1 MSDEA
6 SSSVGATHH
15 HHHHAFPDEA
25 RPLTAAELAERRK
38 KNRQTFNRKRG
49 DLLED
54 LLRSVDIL
62 VYAQLSAIYYLEYVI
77 DSHIAFRLH
86 PH

>member
-6 SSSVGATHH
+6 SSSVGTTHY
-15 HHHHAFPDEA
+15 HHASPDQG

-62 VYAQLSAIYYLEYVI
+62 VYAQLSAIYYLEYVT
-77 DSHIAFRLH
+77 DSPI
-86 PH
+86 PPSP